1 MGGAVVVAT
10 GVVRRY
16 CHVYRE
22 GELERLFGEI
32 GGTTV
37 TDSWYDSSN
46 WIVVVEKAADKR

>member
-1 MGGAVVVAT
+1 MVVAT